1 MSGRAALR
9 ISAGTLSCAVLG
21 LLAGSDQASA
31 SAGLISTD
39 PGQGAVVATIPT
51 GVTLTFDE
59 PVVVTA
65 DGVQVFG
72 PNGAEVD
79 DGHPEHL
86 AGSATVG
93 VRLSGMNQPSSALQ
107 GTYTVVWRVISA
119 DSDQMWGEFS
129 FSVVHRSTNREPTNR
144 EPSRGRGPDSPG

>member
-1 MSGRAALR
+1 MRAMSGRAALR
-9 ISAGTLSCAVLG
+9 ACAGTLSLVG

-39 PGQGAVVATIPT
+39 PGQGAVVATVPA
-51 GVTLTFDE
+51 GVALTFDE

-86 AGSATVG
+86 EGSATVG
-93 VRLSGMNQPSSALQ
+93 VGLSDMSQQ
-107 GTYTVVWRVISA
+107 
-119 DSDQMWGEFS
+119 
-129 FSVVHRSTNREPTNR
+129 
-144 EPSRGRGPDSPG
+144 